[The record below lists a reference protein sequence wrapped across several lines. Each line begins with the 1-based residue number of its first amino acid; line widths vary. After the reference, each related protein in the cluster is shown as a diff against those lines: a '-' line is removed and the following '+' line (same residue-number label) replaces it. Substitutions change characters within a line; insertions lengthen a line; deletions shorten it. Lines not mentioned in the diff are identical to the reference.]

1 MSKRFLGIICLL
13 YAGIFGYVIFF
24 DKLKFFLAPNMQIYL
39 KISIIPILIIGI
51 VMLFDKKIE
60 YKFRIS
66 DLILLLPLILLIF
79 TGDGRLSANFASNRI
94 NKTTNKVITN
104 KNKETKEEKSS
115 KKESKEETKE
125 EKTTSKKDKS
135 SNDFT
140 KPYFD
145 INDQLYS
152 ELSNYLT
159 FTPKAEKFKGKTI
172 KVRGFA
178 LKEATYIPDG
188 YFAIGKYSISCCA
201 ADAGFTGFI
210 AKTDKFTITENKWY
224 EIEGILDKAETNS
237 NDVVMYINVINMKE
251 ISPKNEEQ
259 YVYPC
264 YSTDNDSCEE
274 LEKYELEY

>member
-13 YAGIFGYVIFF
+13 YSGIFGYVIFF

-39 KISIIPILIIGI
+39 KLSVIPMLIIGI

-60 YKFRIS
+60 YKFKIS
-66 DLILLLPLILLIF
+66 DLILLLPLIILLF

-94 NKTTNKVITN
+94 NKSTNKVITD
-104 KNKETKEEKSS
+104 KVKKKDTKEEKTT
-115 KKESKEETKE
+115 KKETKE
-125 EKTTSKKDKS
+125 EKTTPKEKDS
-135 SNDFT
+135 SYDFN
-140 KPYFD
+140 KPFFD
-145 INDQLYS
+145 IDDQLYN

-178 LKEATYIPDG
+178 LKKATYIPDG
-188 YFAIGKYSISCCA
+188 YFALGKYSISCCA

-224 EIEGILDKAETNS
+224 EIEGVLDKAEANS

-264 YSTDNDSCEE
+264 YSNDNDSCEE
-274 LEKYELEY
+274 LEKYKLEY